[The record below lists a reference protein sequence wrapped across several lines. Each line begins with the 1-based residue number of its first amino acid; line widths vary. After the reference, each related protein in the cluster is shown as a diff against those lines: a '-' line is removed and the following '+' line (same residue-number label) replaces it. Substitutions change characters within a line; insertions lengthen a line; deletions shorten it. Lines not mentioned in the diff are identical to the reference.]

1 MIKYPESNFFQHTDS
16 QKADVV
22 VKIIAATIKKGSE
35 AGGFAKKH
43 PDEEFFIYTVQTRD
57 GQQKEWTVKAAS
69 QVGGE
74 LSRKNVQTGDVI
86 KIHFLGMVMPTDYG
100 MKAKYEILK
109 KGETPAPVAPVNDNL
124 EADAREVFNEEVSI
138 EDDF

>member
-1 MIKYPESNFFQHTDS
+1 MINYPKQESRFFQHTDA
-16 QKADVV
+16 QQADVV
-22 VKIIAATIKKGSE
+22 VKVLSATIQKGSE
-35 AGGFAKKH
+35 VGGFASKN
-43 PDEEFFIYTVQTRD
+43 PNEDFLVYTVQTRD
-57 GQQKEWTVKAAS
+57 GQQKNWTVKAAS

-74 LSRKNVQTGDVI
+74 LARKNVQAGDVI

-109 KGETPAPVAPVNDNL
+109 KGETPAPLNHNV
-124 EADAREVFNEEVSI
+124 EQDAREVFSEEVSI